1 MESLT
6 IDAISVTKRG
16 RYALFA
22 GGEFLFSLDEETLVR
37 EKIREGLTLTLPELE
52 ELRKKSETRKACD
65 KALEYLSL
73 RDHSTGELYQKLC
86 RKFDPRS
93 SAAAVAKMQELD
105 LVDDEAFALHRA
117 RYLLSQRKSR
127 NQIAQ
132 ALAQKGID
140 RQTVAQVLEQLWEE
154 SDSDPDLEALEQLI
168 QKSYGRKLAQGKTQQ
183 VAAALCR
190 RGFSPKLVRAAIQ
203 EYTNQE
209 SEYYE
214 E

>member
-1 MESLT
+1 METLT
-6 IDAISVTKRG
+6 IDTISVTKRG

-22 GGEFLFSLDEETLVR
+22 GGQFLFSVDEETLVR
-37 EKIREGLTLTLPELE
+37 EKLREGLTLTLPRLE
-52 ELRKKSETRKACD
+52 ELRQKSETRKACD

-73 RDHSTGELYQKLC
+73 RDHASGELYQKLC
-86 RKFDPRS
+86 RKFDPQS
-93 SAAAVAKMQELD
+93 SAAALAKMQELE
-105 LVDDEAFALHRA
+105 LVDDAAFALHRA
-117 RYLLSQRKSR
+117 RYLMNQHKSR

-132 ALAQKGID
+132 ALAQKGIE
-140 RQTVAQVLEQLWEE
+140 RQTVARVLEQLWEE
-154 SDSDPDLEALEQLI
+154 ENSDPEQEALEYLI
-168 QKSYGRKLAQGKTQQ
+168 QKSYREKLAQGKTQQ

-190 RGFSPKLVRAAIQ
+190 RGFAPRLVWALLK

>member
-1 MESLT
+1 METLT
-6 IDAISVTKRG
+6 IETISVTKRG

-22 GGEFLFSLDEETLVR
+22 GGQFLFSVDEETLVR
-37 EKIREGLTLTLPELE
+37 EKLREGLTLTLPRLE
-52 ELRKKSETRKACD
+52 ELRQKSETRKACD

-73 RDHSTGELYQKLC
+73 RDHASGELYQKLC
-86 RKFDPRS
+86 RKFDPQS
-93 SAAAVAKMQELD
+93 SAAALAKMQELE
-105 LVDDEAFALHRA
+105 LVDDAAFALHRA
-117 RYLLSQRKSR
+117 RYLMNQHKSR

-132 ALAQKGID
+132 ALAQKGIE
-140 RQTVAQVLEQLWEE
+140 RQTVARVLEQLWEE
-154 SDSDPDLEALEQLI
+154 ENSDPEQEALEYLI
-168 QKSYGRKLAQGKTQQ
+168 QKSYREKLAQGKTQQ

-190 RGFSPKLVRAAIQ
+190 RGFAPRLVWALLK

>member
-1 MESLT
+1 MEQLT
-6 IDAISVTKRG
+6 IEEISVTKKG

-22 GGEFLFSLDEETLVR
+22 QGQFLFSVDEETLVR
-37 EKIREGLTLTLPELE
+37 EKIKEGLSLSVARLE
-52 ELRKKSETRKACD
+52 ELRQTSETRKACD
-65 KALEYLSL
+65 KALDYLSR
-73 RDHSTGELYQKLC
+73 RDHSSGELYEKLC
-86 RKFDPRS
+86 RRYDPQS

-105 LVDDEAFALHRA
+105 LVDDLAFARHRA
-117 RYLLSQRKSR
+117 RYLMNQHKSR
-127 NQIAQ
+127 NQILQ

-140 RQTVAQVLEQLWEE
+140 RQMAGMVLEELWDQEE
-154 SDSDPDLEALEQLI
+154 NDPDREALDHLI
-168 QKSYGRKLAQGKTQQ
+168 RRSYLQKLAQGKTQQ

-190 RGFSPKLVRAAIQ
+190 RGFSPGLVRSLIQ

>member
-1 MESLT
+1 METLT
-6 IDAISVTKRG
+6 IETISVTKRG

-22 GGEFLFSLDEETLVR
+22 GGQFLFSVDEETLVR
-37 EKIREGLTLTLPELE
+37 EKLREGLTLTLPRLE
-52 ELRKKSETRKACD
+52 ELRQKSETRKACD

-73 RDHSTGELYQKLC
+73 RDHASGELYQKLC
-86 RKFDPRS
+86 RKFGPQS
-93 SAAAVAKMQELD
+93 SAAALAKMQELE
-105 LVDDEAFALHRA
+105 LVDDAAFALHRA
-117 RYLLSQRKSR
+117 RYLMNQHKSR

-132 ALAQKGID
+132 ALAQKGIE
-140 RQTVAQVLEQLWEE
+140 RQTVARVLEQLWEE
-154 SDSDPDLEALEQLI
+154 ENSDPEQEALEYLI
-168 QKSYGRKLAQGKTQQ
+168 QKSYREKLAQGKTQQ

-190 RGFSPKLVRAAIQ
+190 RGFAPRLVWALLK

>member
-1 MESLT
+1 MDSLT
-6 IDAISVTKRG
+6 IETISVTKRG

-22 GGEFLFSLDEETLVR
+22 GGQFLFSVDEETLVR
-37 EKIREGLTLTLPELE
+37 EKIREGSTFTLPQLE
-52 ELRKKSETRKACD
+52 QLRQKSETRKACD

-73 RDHSTGELYQKLC
+73 RDHAAGELYQKLC
-86 RKFDPRS
+86 RKFDPQS
-93 SAAAVAKMQELD
+93 SAAAVAKMQQLD
-105 LVDDEAFALHRA
+105 LVDDAAFALHRA
-117 RYLLSQRKSR
+117 RYLMAQHKSR

-132 ALAQKGID
+132 TLAQKGID
-140 RQTVAQVLEQLWEE
+140 RQTVAQVLEQLWEQQ
-154 SDSDPDLEALEQLI
+154 DTDPEQQALEHLI
-168 QKSYGRKLAQGKTQQ
+168 EKSYSQKLAQGKTQQ

-190 RGFSPKLVRAAIQ
+190 RGFSSRLVWTVIK

>member
-1 MESLT
+1 METLT
-6 IDAISVTKRG
+6 IETISVTKRG

-22 GGEFLFSLDEETLVR
+22 GGQFLFSVDEETLVR
-37 EKIREGLTLTLPELE
+37 EKLREGLTLTLPRLE
-52 ELRKKSETRKACD
+52 ELRQKSETRKACD

-73 RDHSTGELYQKLC
+73 RDHASGELYQKLC
-86 RKFDPRS
+86 RKFDPQS
-93 SAAAVAKMQELD
+93 SAAALAKMQELE
-105 LVDDEAFALHRA
+105 LVDDAAFALHRA
-117 RYLLSQRKSR
+117 RYLMNQHKSR

-132 ALAQKGID
+132 ALAQKGIE
-140 RQTVAQVLEQLWEE
+140 RQTVARVLEQLWEE
-154 SDSDPDLEALEQLI
+154 ENSDPEQEALEYLI
-168 QKSYGRKLAQGKTQQ
+168 QKSYREKLVQGKTQQ

-190 RGFSPKLVRAAIQ
+190 RGFAPRLVWALLK

>member
-1 MESLT
+1 METLT
-6 IDAISVTKRG
+6 IETISVTKRG

-22 GGEFLFSLDEETLVR
+22 GGQFLFSVDEETLVR
-37 EKIREGLTLTLPELE
+37 EKLREGLTLTLPRLE
-52 ELRKKSETRKACD
+52 ELRQKSETRKACD

-73 RDHSTGELYQKLC
+73 RDHASGELYQKLC
-86 RKFDPRS
+86 RKFDPQS
-93 SAAAVAKMQELD
+93 SAAALAKMQELE
-105 LVDDEAFALHRA
+105 LVDDAAFALHRA
-117 RYLLSQRKSR
+117 RYLMNQHKSR

-132 ALAQKGID
+132 ALAQKGIE
-140 RQTVAQVLEQLWEE
+140 RQTVARVLEQLWEE
-154 SDSDPDLEALEQLI
+154 ENSDPEQEALEYLI
-168 QKSYGRKLAQGKTQQ
+168 QKSYREKLAQGKTQQ

-190 RGFSPKLVRAAIQ
+190 RGFAPRLVWDLLK